1 MSLWGAFPPTNNG
14 LGNKLGL
21 SSVEKRL
28 SLPITTSIKTEAA
41 ILPIQT
47 ILLEDFLLFSNT
59 PLTCNSLAI
68 MGFTT
73 NQNNARYFEGFIHWT
88 KMRLV
93 TIRGAHPFTHNEAR
107 DYEGCT
113 SIHPQWIWRLWWVHI
128 ASPTMR
134 LVTMWVHIHSP
145 TMWLETTRGAHPL
158 THNEVGNYRG
168 CTSTHPQW
176 GWKL

>member
-93 TIRGAHPFTHNEAR
+93 TIRGAHPFTHNESG
-107 DYEGCT
+107 DCDGYTSLHPQCGWWLCGCT
-113 SIHPQWIWRLWWVHI
+113 FTHPQCGWRQQE
-128 ASPTMR
+128 
-134 LVTMWVHIHSP
+134 VHIHSP
-145 TMWLETTRGAHPL
+145 TMRLETIGGAHPL
-158 THNEVGNYRG
+158 THNEVGNYKG

-176 GWKL
+176 G